1 MRDRIRRT
9 LGGVGRGLV
18 TIGTLILLFVAYQL
32 WGTGYFTAQAQ
43 NDLKQEFAQLQK
55 NLAASTTTTATTTTS
70 RGSPPTTLPP
80 KSDPTV
86 KASKIPQFADGDA
99 IGVIQMPWGPYWL
112 IEGTGR
118 EELKKGPAH
127 YPATVFPGQLG
138 NAAIA
143 GHRTTYLHPFLDLD
157 TMHVG
162 TEFKVEM
169 AWGTYTYRVTQEPY
183 AVKPSEVG
191 VVATLDPKKATLT
204 LTACNPKYSARQRL
218 IVQSE
223 LVVSKSP
230 KPERYVKPKPV
241 VASPK
246 DLGEEE
252 NISLRSGLDGEG
264 GGAIGPPILWGS
276 FLFAVGMLWWWL
288 FRHWRH
294 PLTWLAGLIPFVPVL
309 IGFYVYLEKA
319 LPSGI

>member
-1 MRDRIRRT
+1 MRERMRRT
-9 LGGVGRGLV
+9 LGGVGRSLV

-43 NDLKQEFAQLQK
+43 DDLKTEFAQLRK
-55 NLAASTTTTATTTTS
+55 TLATTSTSAPTTTAA
-70 RGSPPTTLPP
+70 PTTPSTKPP
-80 KSDPTV
+80 NKSDATV
-86 KASKIPQFADGDA
+86 SGTNIPQFETGAAVGL
-99 IGVIQMPWGPYWL
+99 IHMPWGSYAV

-118 EELKKGPAH
+118 QELKKGPAH

-169 AWGTYTYRVTQEPY
+169 PWGTYTYRVTQEPF
-183 AVKPSEVG
+183 AVKPTDVG

-218 IVQSE
+218 VVQSE
-223 LVVSKSP
+223 LVVDKSP
-230 KPERYVKPKPV
+230 QPQRYVKPKPV
-241 VASPK
+241 SSSAQ
-246 DLGEEE
+246 DLGTEE
-252 NISLRSGLDGEG
+252 NVSLREGLQG
-264 GGAIGPPILWGS
+264 GGGNKGPAVIWGS
-276 FLFAVGMLWWWL
+276 LMALVGLLWWWL

-294 PLTWLAGLIPFVPVL
+294 PLTWIAGLIPFVPVL
-309 IGFYVYLEKA
+309 IGFYVYLEQA
-319 LPSGI
+319 LPAGY